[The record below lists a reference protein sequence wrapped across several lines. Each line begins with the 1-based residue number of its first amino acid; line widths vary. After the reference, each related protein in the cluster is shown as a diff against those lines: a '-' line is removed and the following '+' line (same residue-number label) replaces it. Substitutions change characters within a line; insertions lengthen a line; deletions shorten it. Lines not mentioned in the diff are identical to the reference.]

1 LGLVLVVGGYGGNC
15 KIFSRR
21 GAKDSGEYRQ
31 AASASAPAIRSD
43 ADEERLKEN
52 PAVGAAGKLGELE
65 MNAHTLPPMAACYK
79 AHFVSG
85 RD

>member
-1 LGLVLVVGGYGGNC
+1 LLLAAMAATARYFQDVARRIAANIAKLPVLV
-15 KIFSRR
+15 RQR
-21 GAKDSGEYRQ
+21 SGPTRT
-31 AASASAPAIRSD
+31 R
-43 ADEERLKEN
+43 RLKEN

-65 MNAHTLPPMAACYK
+65 MNAHNLPPMAACYK